1 MIYILVYDLSLSVR
15 LRVIYGRQLKLY
27 AEDTGK
33 FLLKSRDELRTAVR
47 DDRLGR
53 SVISVD
59 RPYKDLGHVLRGDG
73 FKTRHGY

>member
-1 MIYILVYDLSLSVR
+1 M
-15 LRVIYGRQLKLY
+15 IYGRQLKLY

-47 DDRLGR
+47 DDRLRR

-59 RPYKDLGHVLRGDG
+59 RPYKDLGYVLRGDG
-73 FKTRHGY
+73 FKTRHGYWLL